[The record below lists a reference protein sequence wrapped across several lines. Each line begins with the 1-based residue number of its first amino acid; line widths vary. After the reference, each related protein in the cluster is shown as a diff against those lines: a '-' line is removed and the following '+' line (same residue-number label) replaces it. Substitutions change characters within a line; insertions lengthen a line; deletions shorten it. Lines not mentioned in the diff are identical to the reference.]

1 MTLYEFIALD
11 EMEQGKAVLKAPQ
24 IAERNDGDYNILLY
38 QIDRFYVEAYIN
50 VELGTLRFRPFQ
62 SDTPLAPYLN
72 LIEISRP

>member
-1 MTLYEFIALD
+1 MKWD
-11 EMEQGKAVLKAPQ
+11 KVRPVLKAVQ
-24 IAERNDGDYNILLY
+24 IGERDDGEYNILLY